1 MTYETTNNIE
11 SNTDT
16 SHGVDNTLTHNNT
29 LPASRD
35 LPAIPSPRIQ
45 QLMGAV
51 IDAELDS
58 YRACAR
64 LTIEVA
70 REYGID
76 PASTPLAYAWDNK
89 ARESVITYV
98 RTERGGWEPIVTVST
113 LTIDDPRRWECDSPQ
128 VLRGLKAV
136 YADDFEQEAA

>member
-1 MTYETTNNIE
+1 MMHGNNTT
-11 SNTDT
+11 
-16 SHGVDNTLTHNNT
+16 VTHTNT
-29 LPASRD
+29 LPTSRD

-64 LTIEVA
+64 LTIATAKEH
-70 REYGID
+70 GID
-76 PASTPLAYAWDNK
+76 PESTVLAYAWDN
-89 ARESVITYV
+89 AGETIITYM
-98 RTERGGWEPIVTVST
+98 RTERGGWEPIVSVTPLV
-113 LTIDDPRRWECDSPQ
+113 LDDPCRFGCDSPK

-136 YADDFEQEAA
+136 YAADFAGEGA

>member
-1 MTYETTNNIE
+1 MMHGNN
-11 SNTDT
+11 ST
-16 SHGVDNTLTHNNT
+16 VTHTNT
-29 LPASRD
+29 LPTSRD

-98 RTERGGWEPIVTVST
+98 RTQRGGWEPIVTVSI
-113 LTIDDPRRWECDSPQ
+113 LTIDDPCRWECDSPA
-128 VLRGLKAV
+128 VLKGLKVV
-136 YADDFEQEAA
+136 YADDFAQEAAQ